1 MSEAKG
7 MDDARQAARAGARS
21 EPVAVMEPGSSPAGA
36 PREPDAPLEP
46 MYDLLELLFLA
57 YRDFVG
63 DADRLLLRYDFGRAH
78 HRVLHFVD
86 RRPGMAV
93 AELLDLL
100 KITKQSLSRVLKDLL
115 DQRYLEQRP
124 GVTDR
129 RQRLM
134 FPTEKGRVLAH
145 ELATLQTRRLANAL
159 AQLRGGSRED
169 VAAFLAAMCDPQK
182 GDPQKGDPQGGD
194 PRRGDSAKASP

>member
-1 MSEAKG
+1 MGEAKG
-7 MDDARQAARAGARS
+7 MDDARQAARVADIRP
-21 EPVAVMEPGSSPAGA
+21 EPA
-36 PREPDAPLEP
+36 PREQDAPPEP

-63 DADRLLLRYDFGRAH
+63 DADRLLLRYNFGRAH

-115 DQRYLEQRP
+115 DQNYLEQRP

-134 FPTEKGRVLAH
+134 FPTEKGRVLAR
-145 ELATLQTRRLANAL
+145 ELATLQTRRFINAL
-159 AQLRGGSRED
+159 ARLPGGSREQ
-169 VAAFLAAMCDPQK
+169 VAAFLAAMCDPQRSAPQT
-182 GDPQKGDPQGGD
+182 GDP
-194 PRRGDSAKASP
+194 AKASP

>member
-1 MSEAKG
+1 MGEAKG
-7 MDDARQAARAGARS
+7 MDDARQAARADLDRA
-21 EPVAVMEPGSSPAGA
+21 
-36 PREPDAPLEP
+36 PDAVQEPASPSSLVAQELAAAPEP

-100 KITKQSLSRVLKDLL
+100 KITKQSLSRVLKELL
-115 DQRYLEQRP
+115 DQNYLEQRP
-124 GVTDR
+124 GLTDR

-134 FPTEKGRVLAH
+134 YPTDKGRTLAH
-145 ELATLQTRRLANAL
+145 ELATLQSRRFGNAL
-159 AQLRGGSRED
+159 AQLPGGSREQI
-169 VAAFLAAMCDPQK
+169 AAFLAAMCDPQQGDPQK
-182 GDPQKGDPQGGD
+182 SDPQKGDPQ
-194 PRRGDSAKASP
+194 KVSP